1 MSKVSIYVE
10 NMFAGLPHTRQAAAQ
25 KTETRQRLEARY
37 AALLAEGK
45 NEDEALGI
53 VVAENDDLK
62 VSDDNFMRFTTHGR
76 VYLPEE
82 TTRLRSDLQTV
93 LRKNTVDHEWHPVFD
108 TPCFLI
114 ALFLLLMTE
123 WFLRRRYNLF

>member
-1 MSKVSIYVE
+1 MDVP
-10 NMFAGLPHTRQAAAQ
+10 AG
-25 KTETRQRLEARY
+25 KYILEVRAVDRNNTVLRRY
-37 AALLAEGK
+37 RPVYSGESA
-45 NEDEALGI
+45 
-53 VVAENDDLK
+53 AENDDLK

-82 TTRLRSDLQTV
+82 TARLRSDLNSI
-93 LRKNTVDHEWHPVFD
+93 LRKNTVDQEWHPVFE
-108 TPCFLI
+108 TPFFLI